1 MSAILLALLQGIP
14 WTLAVTATAFII
26 GLVLG
31 FPLCGLR
38 VCRFKPARLL
48 AFAVILTL
56 RAIPPIVWL
65 FFIFFGLG
73 GGWLT
78 LSPFAAATLGLGLIT
93 AAHLAEVYRGAL
105 TGIPAGQYEAALV
118 LNLSARQRFF
128 DVILPQLVRIAI
140 PAAATYAIGLLKD
153 SAIASTLGVTD
164 ISAAAYQQ
172 TQQTFQGLP
181 VYSLAAL
188 LYIALSVPVA
198 LFARRLGDHL
208 GRRIQR

>member
-1 MSAILLALLQGIP
+1 MGTILYALLQGIP
-14 WTLAVTATAFII
+14 WTLAVTVTAFAI
-26 GLVLG
+26 GVVLG

-38 VCRFKPARLL
+38 VCRFKTLRLL

-93 AAHLAEVYRGAL
+93 AAHMAEVYRGAL

-198 LFARRLGDHL
+198 LFARRLGEHL
-208 GRRIQR
+208 SRRIQR

>member
-1 MSAILLALLQGIP
+1 MGAILLALLQGIP
-14 WTLAVTATAFII
+14 WTLAVTATAFVI

-38 VCRFKPARLL
+38 VCRSKPLRLL
-48 AFAVILTL
+48 AATVILIL

-93 AAHLAEVYRGAL
+93 AAHMAEVYRGAL

-118 LNLSARQRFF
+118 LNLSARQRFL

-153 SAIASTLGVTD
+153 SAIASTLGVVD

-198 LFARRLGDHL
+198 LLARHLGDHL
-208 GRRIQR
+208 GRRLQP

>member
-1 MSAILLALLQGIP
+1 MGTLLYALLQGVP
-14 WTLAVTATAFII
+14 WTLAVTGTAFAI
-26 GLVLG
+26 GVVLG

-38 VCRFKPARLL
+38 VCRIKALRLL

-93 AAHLAEVYRGAL
+93 AAHMAEVYRGAL
-105 TGIPAGQYEAALV
+105 TGIPTGQYEAALV

-153 SAIASTLGVTD
+153 SAIASTLGVVD

-181 VYSLAAL
+181 VYSMAAL
-188 LYIALSVPVA
+188 LYIALSIPVA

-208 GRRIQR
+208 SRRMQR

>member
-14 WTLAVTATAFII
+14 WTLAVTATAFVI

-38 VCRFKPARLL
+38 VCRSKPLRLL

-93 AAHLAEVYRGAL
+93 AAHMAEVYRGAL
-105 TGIPAGQYEAALV
+105 TGIPTGQYEAALV

-172 TQQTFQGLP
+172 TQQTLQGLP

-188 LYIALSVPVA
+188 LYIGLSVPVA

>member
-14 WTLAVTATAFII
+14 WTLAVTAVAFAI

-31 FPLCGLR
+31 LPLCGLR
-38 VCRFKPARLL
+38 VCRVKAVRLL

-65 FFIFFGLG
+65 FLIFFGLG
-73 GGWLT
+73 NDWLS
-78 LSPFAAATLGLGLIT
+78 LSPFTAASIGLGLIT
-93 AAHLAEVYRGAL
+93 AAHMAEVYRGAL
-105 TGIPAGQYEAALV
+105 AGSPAGQYEAALV
-118 LNLSARQRFF
+118 LNLSTRQRFF
-128 DVILPQLVRIAI
+128 DVVLPQLVRIAI

-153 SAIASTLGVTD
+153 SAIASTLGVFD

-198 LFARRLGDHL
+198 LLARRVGDRL
-208 GRRIQR
+208 SRRIQR